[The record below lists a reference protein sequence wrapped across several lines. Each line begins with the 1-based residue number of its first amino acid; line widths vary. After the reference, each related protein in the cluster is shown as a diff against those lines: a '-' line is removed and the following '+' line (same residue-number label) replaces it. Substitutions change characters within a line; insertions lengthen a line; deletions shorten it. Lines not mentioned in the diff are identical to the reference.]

1 MEHLFLFRFQS
12 GIGKKT
18 AYELLKDG
26 AIHYMK
32 IGKSFKIPKIYIIE
46 YLIGIY

>member
-1 MEHLFLFRFQS
+1 MPLEHLFLFSFPS

-26 AIHYMK
+26 AIH
-32 IGKSFKIPKIYIIE
+32 
-46 YLIGIY
+46 